1 MKNDYEILDHLTETA
16 FSFIP
21 SYLEFLEQANR
32 RRTNL
37 DQAEQE
43 AISFN
48 EYMKEMRK
56 RVTEDLQVID
66 IEYFPPGLK
75 SRGGTTR

>member
-21 SYLEFLEQANR
+21 SYLEFLESANR

-48 EYMKEMRK
+48 
-56 RVTEDLQVID
+56 
-66 IEYFPPGLK
+66 
-75 SRGGTTR
+75 